1 MAFGGELNYRPS
13 SWRRILRF
21 AGFATVAAAFVIYV
35 LFARGVFEATQCL
48 TSLTLE
54 KN

>member
-1 MAFGGELNYRPS
+1 MLIAFT
-13 SWRRILRF
+13 I
-21 AGFATVAAAFVIYV
+21 TVAAAFVIYV
-35 LFARGVFEATQCL
+35 LFARGVFEATQRL